1 MKSITTKLILS
12 ALGVALLGAPAFA
25 QKPHRQATT
34 NQETQTQ
41 RSTNNAQ
48 QSEFGSEGGYYPGDY

>member
-25 QKPHRQATT
+25 QKPHRQTS
-34 NQETQTQ
+34 QEQQTQ
-41 RSTNNAQ
+41 RSTINNAQ